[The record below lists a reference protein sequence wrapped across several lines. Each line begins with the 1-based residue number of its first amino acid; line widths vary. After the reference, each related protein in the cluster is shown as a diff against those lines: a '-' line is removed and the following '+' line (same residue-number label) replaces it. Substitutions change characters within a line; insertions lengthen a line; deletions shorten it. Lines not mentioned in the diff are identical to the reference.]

1 MSSALSQFLTDPW
14 STLKVLAPSVAVEVI
29 LHKQVWQK
37 ASLRDL
43 TLCLALVNAYWLG
56 TTLNVS
62 FFETPLLCQVPGLD
76 ERQQAE
82 IARHRYGW
90 INKAELVIGVVSLDL
105 YCEWRKRIMDH
116 NGFVDLCLSKA
127 VIAPVLISAV
137 QSAYLLPKA
146 SECCRDRQIAGV
158 RDNSKQKCNI
168 HRAYV
173 GFEAAK
179 LVGVAVAGLR
189 FGKML
194 TV

>member
-1 MSSALSQFLTDPW
+1 M
-14 STLKVLAPSVAVEVI
+14 
-29 LHKQVWQK
+29 
-37 ASLRDL
+37 
-43 TLCLALVNAYWLG
+43 
-56 TTLNVS
+56 
-62 FFETPLLCQVPGLD
+62 
-76 ERQQAE
+76 
-82 IARHRYGW
+82 
-90 INKAELVIGVVSLDL
+90 DL

-158 RDNSKQKCNI
+158 RDSSKQKCNI